1 MIRTLIVDDEAK
13 GRLFLRQLCDKYVPY
28 VKIVGEA
35 ANAAEARSLIDL
47 EKPDLVFLDIEMPE
61 TTGIE
66 LLRELKDLSFEV
78 IFVTAFNRYAVEAF
92 RLGAVDYLL
101 KPANPNDLIQAVER
115 AEKNLLKRQPDQP
128 HLKALT
134 HGYGQAFSKV
144 TIPTLHG
151 YEFIEFSEILFIESD
166 GNYTTLNLKS
176 GKKVVATRNLG
187 DFEEILVPYQFFRVH
202 KSYLINLAH
211 IRKYIKG
218 DCGTVVMDDGTEI
231 DVSRRRKDDFLAA
244 LKL

>member
-115 AEKNLLKRQPDQP
+115 AEKNLLKR
-128 HLKALT
+128 
-134 HGYGQAFSKV
+134 
-144 TIPTLHG
+144 
-151 YEFIEFSEILFIESD
+151 
-166 GNYTTLNLKS
+166 
-176 GKKVVATRNLG
+176 
-187 DFEEILVPYQFFRVH
+187 
-202 KSYLINLAH
+202 
-211 IRKYIKG
+211 
-218 DCGTVVMDDGTEI
+218 
-231 DVSRRRKDDFLAA
+231 
-244 LKL
+244 